1 MKWVFWISAA
11 LIGFTYLGYPL
22 WLYLRC
28 RLRPRPVARGP
39 FHGSLSLVMVV
50 RNEAATLRRKL
61 ENLLALSCPAERRE
75 IILVSDGS
83 TDQTGEILSS
93 YAALP
98 EVRVLLRPQAEGKAV
113 GLNQALQLATS
124 DLVVF
129 TDARQIIEPEALTR
143 LTENFADPEVGCAS
157 GELML
162 GDPVSGESGKGVGL
176 YWRVEKKVREMESES
191 GSVAGATGAF
201 YAARRRLVSS
211 IPRETILDD
220 VYIPMRILEQGFRV
234 VFDPRARAW
243 DIPDQG
249 RGHEFARKV
258 RTLNGNYQLLELMP
272 SLLSR
277 KNPIRFEF
285 VSHKLLRLVVPFAL
299 LALLISSFYLT
310 GPLYRAAMF
319 LQLLFYVLGLLSLMG
334 IKMGPM
340 ARAADAVLAFL
351 LLNTAALVAFA
362 RFISGRRSTWG
373 EVTAKG

>member
-1 MKWVFWISAA
+1 MGASTLQIRQQRGRRKAETAVRPVLHQKYVCGARSADHVSDHQNCAAWPRRAMKWVFWISAA

-39 FHGSLSLVMVV
+39 FHGSLSLIMVV

-201 YAARRRLVSS
+201 YAA
-211 IPRETILDD
+211 
-220 VYIPMRILEQGFRV
+220 
-234 VFDPRARAW
+234 
-243 DIPDQG
+243 
-249 RGHEFARKV
+249 
-258 RTLNGNYQLLELMP
+258 
-272 SLLSR
+272 
-277 KNPIRFEF
+277 
-285 VSHKLLRLVVPFAL
+285 
-299 LALLISSFYLT
+299 
-310 GPLYRAAMF
+310 
-319 LQLLFYVLGLLSLMG
+319 
-334 IKMGPM
+334 
-340 ARAADAVLAFL
+340 
-351 LLNTAALVAFA
+351 
-362 RFISGRRSTWG
+362 
-373 EVTAKG
+373 